1 MKRFALSLCALVLA
15 APLAAQ
21 QAPPAQSAAPH
32 NDKVAPPLAYSA
44 EALKNSPRHGE
55 FVDIALADGTKL
67 NTWVVYPERK
77 EKVGVVLVIFDIYGM
92 GDWPQAVG
100 DQLAKDGFIA
110 IVPDLLSGKGP
121 KGGGSADVASAGG
134 NAIGQTIR
142 TLTDADIALRLD
154 AAMAYGKK
162 LPASNGKT
170 GVVGF
175 CWGGDRS
182 FAYAAAQPELSA
194 AVVYYGQVPQTAGQ
208 PGTVNEEAVAK
219 IKAPVIGFYGGTDSR
234 VNQTIE
240 PTKAAMSKL
249 GKSYEPHIFEGA
261 GHGFLRS
268 QTGPAADPTAN
279 YRASEQAWPL
289 TIKFFQDHL
298 K

>member
-1 MKRFALSLCALVLA
+1 MKKFLLTLCVVALA
-15 APLAAQ
+15 APLYAQ
-21 QAPPAQSAAPH
+21 QTAPAAAAPPK
-32 NDKVAPPLAYSA
+32 NDKIAPPLAYAA
-44 EALKNSPRHGE
+44 EALKESPRHGE
-55 FVDIALADGTKL
+55 FVDIAMPDGTKL
-67 NTWVVYPERK
+67 NSWVVYPERA
-77 EKVGVVLVIFDIYGM
+77 EKVGVVLVIFDIFGM
-92 GDWPQAVG
+92 GDWPRAVG
-100 DQLAKDGFIA
+100 DQIAKDGFIA

-121 KGGGSADVASAGG
+121 KGGGSDDVASAGST
-134 NAIGQTIR
+134 AIGQTIR
-142 TLTDADIALRLD
+142 TLTDADVAARLD
-154 AAMAYGKK
+154 AAMAYGRK

-182 FAYAAAQPELSA
+182 FAYAAAQPALGA
-194 AVVYYGQVPQTAGQ
+194 AVVYYGQVPQIGGR
-208 PGTVNEEAVAK
+208 PGVVNEEAVAR
-219 IKAPVIGFYGGTDSR
+219 ITAPVIGFYGGTDSR

-240 PTKAAMSKL
+240 PAKAAMSKL

-268 QTGPAADPTAN
+268 QTGPAGDPTAN

-289 TIKFFQDHL
+289 TIKFFQEHL